1 MSQQSLDLRRSFRVV
16 RRHRILVGALAI
28 AGLLLGGAYSVLHPP
43 LPASQALV
51 VIPQS
56 RTNISTEVVIAR
68 SEPVLSEAANKI
80 SPPMSVQTLGNR
92 VSVKSLTPGVISISA
107 EGPTAAQADSAANA
121 VASSYIAYVG
131 RARSPGGH
139 ISAQVLQS
147 ATATGGTGSVTQ
159 DIIALLLGLIGGLIA
174 GVIVALF
181 IALRDRR
188 LGERDAIA
196 NSLGVPVLA
205 AVQAGRPKDVAGW
218 TRLLSDYVPE
228 PVDAWRMRQT
238 LRELGVDDAVGDGE
252 SSVTVLSMPSDPGA
266 LALGPQLAVF
276 AASLNIPT
284 ALVISRQK
292 ETNVTAALRTACAA
306 PPGSTVHSSFLR
318 TFAANDGRAA
328 VPQGAKLT
336 VVVLVADG
344 KTPAKVPETLPTA
357 VTVLGVTAGAATADQ
372 LARLA
377 TAAAARGREVAGFLV
392 ANPDPTDRTNG
403 RFPRPSAA
411 LTRRLGVS
419 VVEPARGMRDRENA
433 SVGGLV
439 GQNSPSE
446 SSR

>member
-1 MSQQSLDLRRSFRVV
+1 MNQQSLDLRRSFRVV
-16 RRHRILVGALAI
+16 RRHKILVGALAV
-28 AGLLLGGAYSVLHPP
+28 AGLLLGGGYSVLHPP

-51 VIPQS
+51 VIPRNPTS
-56 RTNISTEVVIAR
+56 ISTEVVIVR
-68 SEPVLSEAANKI
+68 SEPVLSEAASTI
-80 SPPMSVQTLGNR
+80 RPPVSVQTLKSR
-92 VSVKSLTPGVISISA
+92 VSVKSLTPEVVSISA
-107 EGPTAAQADSAANA
+107 NGSTAAQANSIANA
-121 VASSYIAYVG
+121 VASSYISYVS
-131 RARSPGGH
+131 RPHSPGGQ

-147 ATATGGTGSVTQ
+147 ATATGGTGAAAQ
-159 DIIALLLGLIGGLIA
+159 DIIAMLLGLAGGLIA

-181 IALRDRR
+181 MAFRDPG
-188 LGERDAIA
+188 LTERDAIA

-205 AVQAGRPKDVAGW
+205 AVKAGRPEDAAAW
-218 TRLLSDYVPE
+218 TRLLSDYAPE
-228 PVDAWRMRQT
+228 PLDAWRMRQA
-238 LRELGVDDAVGDGE
+238 LKELGVDDAAGDGE

-306 PPGSTVHSSFLR
+306 PPGSAAHSEYLR
-318 TFAANDGRAA
+318 TFAAAGRRAA
-328 VPQGAKLT
+328 VPRGARLT
-336 VVVLVADG
+336 VVVLVADP
-344 KTPAKVPETLPTA
+344 KIPARAPETLPTA

-392 ANPDPTDRTNG
+392 ANPDPADRTNG
-403 RFPRPSAA
+403 RFPRPSAGLA
-411 LTRRLGVS
+411 RRAGVS
-419 VVEPARGMRDRENA
+419 MAEPARGIRDRENA
-433 SVGGLV
+433 SVGGLA